1 MEDYLVIGCGLAGI
15 ALCEELESRGY
26 SYQVISDRSQQASRV
41 AGGLY
46 NPVILK
52 RFSLAW
58 QADRQMAQSIPLY
71 LRLERKLGVRL
82 DYALPIHRIFYE
94 EAEKNRW
101 FEALDDTRK
110 ATYMTD
116 RIEYLDHPLIDNP
129 YGCGYMTGTGRVDT
143 RKLLDSYQAY
153 LRSHNLLREES
164 FDYDELGMGEHSM
177 SYGGTEFRHVVF
189 CEGYGLKR
197 NPYFNYL
204 PLVGTKGELLVVRI
218 PGFNWTS
225 ILKSS
230 VFAIPLGEDRYR
242 LGATYKWKDKTS
254 TPTEA
259 SRQEIEEKAGK
270 FLKAPWEV
278 VEQSAGV
285 RPTVTD
291 RRPLL
296 GTHPKYDRLHVFNG
310 LGSRGVLMAPYL
322 SGPLVDSIEKGLPLD
337 PEVDI
342 RRFSELL
349 PASD

>member
-1 MEDYLVIGCGLAGI
+1 MKDYLVVGCGLAGI
-15 ALCEELESRGY
+15 ALCEELESRGRTY
-26 SYQVISDRSQQASRV
+26 LVISDRSQQASRV

-46 NPVILK
+46 NPIILK

-58 QADRQMAQSIPLY
+58 QADRQMTQSLPLY
-71 LRLERKLGVRL
+71 LRLERKLRVRL
-82 DYALPIHRIFYE
+82 DYALPVHRIFAE

-101 FEALDDTRK
+101 FEALDDPRK

-116 RIEYLDHPLIDNP
+116 RIEYLDHPYIDNP
-129 YGCGYMTGTGRVDT
+129 FGCGYMTGTGRVDT

-153 LRSHNLLREES
+153 LRSRNLLREES
-164 FDYDELGMGEHSM
+164 FEYGELGLGEQSVT
-177 SYGGTEFRHVVF
+177 YRGTDFGHVVF
-189 CEGYGLKR
+189 CEGYGLKN

-218 PGFNWTS
+218 PGFNWNS
-225 ILKSS
+225 MLKSS
-230 VFAIPLGEDRYR
+230 VFAIPLGEERFR
-242 LGATYKWKDKTS
+242 MGATYKWKDKTS
-254 TPTEA
+254 IPTES

-285 RPTVTD
+285 RPTVSD
-291 RRPLL
+291 RRPLV
-296 GTHPKYDRLHVFNG
+296 GTHPGYDRLHVFNG

-322 SGPLVDSIEKGLPLD
+322 SGPLIDRIEKGVPLD

-342 RRFSELL
+342 RRFSDRLT
-349 PASD
+349 ASD